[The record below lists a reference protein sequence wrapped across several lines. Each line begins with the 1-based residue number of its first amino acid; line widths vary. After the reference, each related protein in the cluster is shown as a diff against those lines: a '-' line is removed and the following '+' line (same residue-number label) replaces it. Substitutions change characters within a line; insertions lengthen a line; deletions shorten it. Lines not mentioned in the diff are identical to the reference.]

1 MKFDWELFV
10 ISLGMMVVIG
20 IPIHLY
26 IIFPFNHI
34 MVFALGVVTAGLFL
48 RWGMNNNE

>member
-26 IIFPFNHI
+26 IEFPFSHI
-34 MVFALGVVTAGLFL
+34 MVFALGIVFSASFL
-48 RWGMNNNE
+48 RWGMKDE